1 MSIFSSNMSNPCC
14 ICHETPSCPV
24 TLNGHS
30 KHEGRIDESRM
41 KKSKFSQS
49 NPLCLLCVR
58 DYINHQI
65 NLKKKGFTCFSNC
78 SGVIS

>member
-1 MSIFSSNMSNPCC
+1 MSNPCC

-24 TLNGHS
+24 TLNGYI
-30 KHEGRIDESRM
+30 KKEEGIDESRVR
-41 KKSKFSQS
+41 KCKFSQS

-65 NLKKKGFTCFSNC
+65 NQKKKG
-78 SGVIS
+78 I